1 MVHKPSVRHEPVSG
15 IMQKAFRFIDIETPV
30 TLLATMISPENPAL
44 LVRDFPA
51 GKTYILTGSDVLTA
65 I

>member
-1 MVHKPSVRHEPVSG
+1 MG
-15 IMQKAFRFIDIETPV
+15 YETAEGP
-30 TLLATMISPENPAL
+30 TAHD
-44 LVRDFPA
+44 LVKT